1 MAKGGSKTEP
11 RAGDDQWSEADWAAL
26 EAVDPGMAKAI
37 RAGARFV
44 VFPYC
49 VSLILVSFKRSSGV
63 IYLAP
68 GEKTRAWEWIL
79 LSAVAGWWGIP
90 WGPFWTIRSINQC
103 LHDGITVTGAMIRA
117 RTRPVRPMARRGGHR
132 L

>member
-26 EAVDPGMAKAI
+26 EAVDPGMARAI
-37 RAGARFV
+37 QAGARFV

-79 LSAVAGWWGIP
+79 LSALVGWWGIP
-90 WGPFWTIRSINQC
+90 WGPIWTIHSINQC
-103 LHDGITVTGAMIRA
+103 LHGGITVTGAMIRA
-117 RTRPVRPMARRGGHR
+117 RTRTARPVA
-132 L
+132 